1 MLKEEPI
8 PRTAYG
14 RRTSRPK
21 ALSDSGSR
29 RGATFETSPIRRTSS
44 PIPFLISYLHL
55 SCESPLLAE
64 PSLCSVPLR
73 KYEFRLSVHHK
84 REVTTARQLTFH
96 ASLPTMK
103 RKRIVYPFGPPSP
116 SEPGACRS
124 GGNRAGISDLAGR
137 GSSSSSRFLWW

>member
-29 RGATFETSPIRRTSS
+29 RGATFKTSPIRRTSS
-44 PIPFLISYLHL
+44 PIPFLISHLLL
-55 SCESPLLAE
+55 SCESPLLADS
-64 PSLCSVPLR
+64 SLCSVPLQ

-96 ASLPTMK
+96 ASLPTM
-103 RKRIVYPFGPPSP
+103 
-116 SEPGACRS
+116 
-124 GGNRAGISDLAGR
+124 NGR
-137 GSSSSSRFLWW
+137 GSCIHSALRPPQSLARAEAVAIERE